1 MANLKLSYN
10 EAVAEIEKLLAELN
24 GDATDIDE
32 LAQKVKRIVELLDL
46 CKRKLNK
53 TETELSKIFGES
65 ES

>member
-46 CKRKLNK
+46 CKRKLTK